1 MDGSGMT
8 WGDAV
13 VASTAIA
20 FLFGGIVVV
29 LVWGL
34 KFAQTKVAT
43 TAASQHEMLVR
54 SLAEEATSA
63 QRTTANELTEVRLAL
78 ADMRDRLAKI
88 EKLMSD
94 VG

>member
-1 MDGSGMT
+1 MDGNGMT

-29 LVWGL
+29 VVWAL

-43 TAASQHEMLVR
+43 NATSQQEMLVR
-54 SLAEEATSA
+54 SLAEEATAA
-63 QRTTANELTEVRLAL
+63 QRTTANELTEVRIAL

-88 EKLMSD
+88 ERLMSE